1 MPASERIA
9 RLLVVPLLVLFAFLL
24 LNDAEGSDEDPVR
37 TSGEDTTTTVPDASA
52 TTDPSTSGEPD
63 SDEPTTGAS
72 TTSTTGRPLTTTT
85 TAAPDLPAADPATP
99 PVEATG
105 TFDGGTVVLRG
116 SVPDGA
122 TAAGYVR
129 RLEAALGD
137 GAVTSELAVDDRTT
151 ADTVRIEAAQPFAS
165 PEDGAFDPAF
175 ASLAET
181 ATTVLAALPEA
192 SLVVT
197 GHTDAVST
205 EATDRALSVARA
217 RLVVEH
223 LVDRGVPADR
233 LTAEGVGRAQPVAS
247 DDTPAG
253 RAANRRITAAFVGI
267 TPADG

>member
-1 MPASERIA
+1 
-9 RLLVVPLLVLFAFLL
+9 
-24 LNDAEGSDEDPVR
+24 VR
-37 TSGEDTTTTVPDASA
+37 TSSEEGTTTADDRDA
-52 TTDPSTSGEPD
+52 TTATTTPYFGTDP
-63 SDEPTTGAS
+63 S
-72 TTSTTGRPLTTTT
+72 TTSTTGTTGTT
-85 TAAPDLPAADPATP
+85 DGRSTTSSVAPGTPVADPAAP
-99 PVEATG
+99 PEEATA

-116 SVPDGA
+116 SVPDEA

-129 RLEAALGD
+129 RLRAAFGD
-137 GAVTSELAVDDRTT
+137 DAVTSELALDDRTT
-151 ADTVRIEAAQPFAS
+151 AETVRIEVAQPFAS
-165 PEDGAFDPAF
+165 PGDGTFDPAF

-192 SLVVT
+192 SLAIT

-233 LTAEGVGRAQPVAS
+233 MTAEGVGRSQPVAA

-253 RAANRRITAAFVGI
+253 RAANRRITAAFVGVA
-267 TPADG
+267 PVDG